1 MLKVTPG
8 MWISKEAL
16 HKRPKVK
23 SFPSERTGIYLL
35 RSRGKR
41 AAVTR
46 LRVRQ
51 EVVHEVKYLTNDYS
65 Y

>member
-1 MLKVTPG
+1 M
-8 MWISKEAL
+8 
-16 HKRPKVK
+16 K
-23 SFPSERTGIYLL
+23 SFLSECTGIYLL

-41 AAVTR
+41 AAMTR

>member
-1 MLKVTPG
+1 M
-8 MWISKEAL
+8 
-16 HKRPKVK
+16 K

-41 AAVTR
+41 AALTR

>member
-1 MLKVTPG
+1 M
-8 MWISKEAL
+8 
-16 HKRPKVK
+16 K
-23 SFPSERTGIYLL
+23 SFLSERTGIYLL

-51 EVVHEVKYLTNDYS
+51 EVVHEVKYLMNDYS